1 VLSSSTPRG
10 EELGH
15 RLTGH
20 VHVALAI
27 ARLLV
32 DLRRRDWYNQ
42 RALLVQP
49 VLLSDRIH
57 TRLRDQILSGEL
69 PPGAPVPSERRLS
82 EQLGASR
89 HAVREALK
97 RLQEAG
103 LIRITHGGATRVRDW
118 RADGGL
124 DLLLALGA
132 QGDAPPELELER
144 AALELRACIGA
155 DAARRAAQR
164 ATAAERAE
172 IAARAEAL
180 AAAHDPEAR
189 NAEYERLWALI
200 VDAAGNLAYRLALN
214 TLETG
219 QHVLVLDADRVGRE
233 LADAPAIRALAAAIA
248 AGDAERA
255 RTTAAELLERTSR
268 AHDGPDRGRATG
280 DPVTSVSEAG

>member
-1 VLSSSTPRG
+1 
-10 EELGH
+10 
-15 RLTGH
+15 
-20 VHVALAI
+20 
-27 ARLLV
+27 
-32 DLRRRDWYNQ
+32 
-42 RALLVQP
+42 

-57 TRLRDQILSGEL
+57 TDLRDRILSGAL
-69 PPGAPVPSERRLS
+69 AAGATVPSERRLS

-103 LIRITHGGATRVRDW
+103 LIRISQGGATRVRDW

-164 ATAAERAE
+164 ATPAQRAE

-180 AAAHDPEAR
+180 AVTDGPEAR

-219 QHVLVLDADRVGRE
+219 QHVLVLDAERVGSE
-233 LADAPAIRALAAAIA
+233 LADAAAIRALAAAIA
-248 AGDAERA
+248 AGDDGRA
-255 RTTAAELLERTSR
+255 RTIAAALLERS
-268 AHDGPDRGRATG
+268 A
-280 DPVTSVSEAG
+280 